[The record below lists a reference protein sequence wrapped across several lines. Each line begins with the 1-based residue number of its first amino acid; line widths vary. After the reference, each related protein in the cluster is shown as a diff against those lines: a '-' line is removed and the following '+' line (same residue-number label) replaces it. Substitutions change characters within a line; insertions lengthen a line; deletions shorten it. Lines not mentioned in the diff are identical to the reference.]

1 MPSNLSWIDKL
12 TLSREF
18 GFDYLEMSIDET
30 DEKLKRLEWTSH
42 EVKALRDDILRASR
56 K

>member
-1 MPSNLSWIDKL
+1 MKSYLLGQYEKSMPSNLSWIDKL

-30 DEKLKRLEWTSH
+30 DEKLR
-42 EVKALRDDILRASR
+42 
-56 K
+56 